1 MAQTESGLFSGKPLT
16 KGLGA
21 TVFRASAVL
30 TVGKFTMRSLD
41 MIATLV
47 IANFLTPQDFGM
59 VALATASLLILR
71 AVTELPIAES
81 LIRNEKLT
89 KALVDSAFSL
99 SVLRGVLVAL
109 LMTAVAY
116 PMGIHFEDPRL
127 LPLMAALSTAP
138 LLASLRSPLM
148 ITFAKEM
155 NYVPGMLLDLSSKF
169 LGFIAATA
177 VAWVNQSY
185 WALIIVFIVPPLIS
199 SPLSFVIAPYRP
211 NFDLSHFRSLISFA
225 GWVSLSRI
233 ISTAGM
239 EFDRFLIGSVLGK
252 AQLGYFSVGRS
263 LVTGATWALG
273 APLMTAAYPGFAKI
287 GSDAER
293 MRRAYLRGQS
303 LLVAV
308 MMPLGLTL
316 ALLAEPIILLV
327 LNEQWLPAATVLQ
340 VLGIAGAL
348 QTITIP
354 VFSVLMALGQPKTMA
369 IRETAL
375 FAVSIPAVYY
385 GATHFGLVG
394 AVCAR
399 ALALVCECII
409 SLFIIRSLLA
419 IPVGRQLLSNWR
431 SFVSAAL
438 MPALFYLTIGWTEQT
453 DTFSLLFGVAASAAV
468 GFTGYFVTHV
478 VLWYLA
484 GLPDGPEALLLQVTG
499 LGSRIAYA
507 PPQRILE

>member
-1 MAQTESGLFSGKPLT
+1 MSQTKSGQLSGKPLT

-21 TVFRASAVL
+21 SVFRASAVL
-30 TVGKFTMRSLD
+30 TAGKFTIRLLD

-59 VALATASLLILR
+59 VALAIASLLILR

-81 LIRNEKLT
+81 LIRSETLSKS
-89 KALVDSAFSL
+89 LVDSAFTL
-99 SVLRGVLVAL
+99 SALRGVLAAL

-127 LPLMAALSTAP
+127 LPLMAALATS
-138 LLASLRSPLM
+138 LLLSSLRSPM
-148 ITFAKEM
+148 IITYSREL
-155 NYVPGMLLDLSSKF
+155 NYVPPMLLDLTSKF
-169 LGFIAATA
+169 IGFVAAIA
-177 VAWVNQSY
+177 VAWATQSY

-199 SPLSFVIAPYRP
+199 SPLSFVISPYRP
-211 NFDLSHFRSLISFA
+211 SVDVSHFRDLFSFA

-252 AQLGYFSVGRS
+252 AQVGYFSVGRS
-263 LVTGATWALG
+263 LVTGVTWALG
-273 APLMTAAYPGFAKI
+273 SPLMNAAYPGFAKI

-308 MMPLGLTL
+308 MMPLGLIL
-316 ALLAEPIILLV
+316 AILAEPIILLV
-327 LNEQWLPAATVLQ
+327 LDEEWLPAATVLQ

-354 VFSVLMALGQPKTMA
+354 VFSVLMALGQPKIMA

-375 FAVSIPAVYY
+375 FAISIPAVYY
-385 GATHFGLVG
+385 GATQFGLLG
-394 AVCAR
+394 AVSAR
-399 ALALVCECII
+399 ALAILCECII
-409 SLFIIRSLLA
+409 SLFIIRSLLD
-419 IPVGRQLLSNWR
+419 IPIGRQVLSNWR
-431 SFVSAAL
+431 SIVSAAL
-438 MPALFYLTIGWTEQT
+438 MPALLYLTLGWTEQT
-453 DTFSLLFGVAASAAV
+453 EFFHLLFGVAASAAV
-468 GFTGYFVTHV
+468 GFTGYFLTHV
-478 VLWYLA
+478 VLWYIA
-484 GLPDGPEALLLQVTG
+484 GRPDGPEALLLQVTG
-499 LGSRIAYA
+499 LGSRLGYA
-507 PPQRILE
+507 PARRILE